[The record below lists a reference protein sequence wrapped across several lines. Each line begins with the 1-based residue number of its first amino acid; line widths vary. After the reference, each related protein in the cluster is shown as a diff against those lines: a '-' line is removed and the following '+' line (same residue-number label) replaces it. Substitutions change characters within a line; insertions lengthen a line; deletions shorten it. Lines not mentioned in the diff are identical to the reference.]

1 MSRLHHSSLSTERRL
16 MRMVEQN
23 GGKLRRL
30 KKIIEKW
37 RFVGIQKFLR
47 GTSLLSCYHYYCF
60 LFERK
65 GKDTDFLFERKS

>member
-30 KKIIEKW
+30 KKVIEKW

-47 GTSLLSCYHYYCF
+47 GMSLLSCYHYYCF

-65 GKDTDFLFERKS
+65 S